1 MTKLLEFR
9 EMLQSFYGK
18 YDLYIRHAIR
28 FLVALTVFLVI
39 NGSVSYMDALKS
51 PVTAIILGLI
61 CTFLP
66 MNAIA
71 LFGALMILLH
81 LYALSLEACVVC
93 LLLLLLMFF
102 MYFKLAPKNGYSAV
116 LTPVLCCFRIP
127 EIMPTAIG
135 LYREPYSV
143 LSMAC
148 GMILY
153 YFLRGIKENE
163 SLLSASE
170 EQDAISKFTA
180 VLQPV
185 IESQEL
191 KIMAGAFI
199 LTALLVYV
207 IRRQSVKHAWSIAI
221 GVGNV
226 CNLGI
231 LLGGSFL
238 TGNTKEILWIV
249 LGTAAAV
256 VVGLL
261 MEFFLFHLDYTR
273 TERVQF
279 EDDEYYY
286 YVKAVPKVFVPS
298 KNKRVKQINK
308 RKNTGISKKDLA
320 DEFEIDR
327 ELLDD

>member
-28 FLVALTVFLVI
+28 FIVAVTVFLVI
-39 NGSVSYMDALKS
+39 NGSVGYMDRLKS
-51 PVTAIILGLI
+51 PVTAIILGMI

-66 MNAIA
+66 VNAIA
-71 LFGALMILLH
+71 LFGSLLILLH

-93 LLLLLLMFF
+93 LLLLLLMFL

-116 LTPVLCCFRIP
+116 LTPVLCYFRVP
-127 EIMPTAIG
+127 EVMPTAIG

-148 GMILY
+148 GMVLY
-153 YFLRGIKENE
+153 YFLKGIKENE

-170 EQDAISKFTA
+170 DQDAITKFTA
-180 VLQPV
+180 VLQPL
-185 IESQEL
+185 IENQEL
-191 KIMAGAFI
+191 QIAAGAFI
-199 LTALLVYV
+199 LTALIVYV
-207 IRRQSVKHAWSIAI
+207 IRRQSVKYAWSIAI

-226 CNLGI
+226 CGLGM

-238 TGNTKEILWIV
+238 TRNTTGILWII

-256 VVGLL
+256 LIGFL
-261 MEFFLFHLDYTR
+261 MEFFLFHLDYSR

-286 YVKAVPKVFVPS
+286 YVKAVPKVFVPT
-298 KNKRVKQINK
+298 KNKSVKQINK
-308 RKNTGISKKDLA
+308 RKNSGISKKDLA